1 MSPSSD
7 HPRANVTI
15 EYEWT
20 YVWITNKVTMMSI
33 KTSVELTF
41 MDIFPMLK
49 INELEDI
56 CLGQ

>member
-7 HPRANVTI
+7 HPRANVMV

-41 MDIFPMLK
+41 MDISPMLK
-49 INELEDI
+49 IN
-56 CLGQ
+56 